1 MVLIWEIGGRDGRK
15 TSFHVVDFEEEGMRK
30 WASTTTGFRHWL
42 TVYRR
47 DLDRVRVATNLAEG
61 VSGTGPATHVGETIP
76 GMAESETQVPTAE
89 ELDLQIEEGS
99 SE

>member
-1 MVLIWEIGGRDGRK
+1 MSHVPEQEVRVGLVLIWEIGGRDGRK

-30 WASTTTGFRHWL
+30 
-42 TVYRR
+42 